1 MGNQVFQRL
10 LNLAF
15 CIAAFDFNV
24 FSVHIELCRFN
35 GFYQILHCRLFILG
49 RFFLLVTDNVLN
61 RLRKLI
67 DISLLDVLTNLHST
81 FQRFIVWRFSK
92 HNNRFFA
99 FGFRHQAQL
108 RFFRSICGNCQ
119 ETQTHSACNISNG
132 NTVHHLIKGKIVFS
146 IAVFLCSKN
155 ICENHLPDTVYN
167 RGGIHRSAFDFSLN
181 ILFFVGQE
189 IIHFA
194 CSANVVLAHQTV
206 QAVTDGFT
214 HGDFVHANI
223 VRHQNHDVIQVG
235 RNVINIP
242 DQVQKFQ
249 YIHIQCF
256 NAIPIV
262 RSSLA
267 AFNDTADRT
276 IQESMYGIVKTEE
289 RYKGILILLLYFL
302 CCFLETG
309 KHGTFTA
316 RKMLAGISVLPY
328 FSKHFLHDDKLV
340 RYKREV
346 CRKFSGT
353 GVALNIQDRIS
364 KAEQIAEDRVV
375 LIINSFQFCFCVFIL
390 FQNTLLDDFI
400 HRGRRKAQTGF
411 ETSLNTGKLICTN
424 FDDLINRFLSSA
436 GNPHFAATFA
446 SDFLNQ

>member
-1 MGNQVFQRL
+1 
-10 LNLAF
+10 
-15 CIAAFDFNV
+15 
-24 FSVHIELCRFN
+24 
-35 GFYQILHCRLFILG
+35 
-49 RFFLLVTDNVLN
+49 
-61 RLRKLI
+61 
-67 DISLLDVLTNLHST
+67 
-81 FQRFIVWRFSK
+81 
-92 HNNRFFA
+92 
-99 FGFRHQAQL
+99 
-108 RFFRSICGNCQ
+108 
-119 ETQTHSACNISNG
+119 
-132 NTVHHLIKGKIVFS
+132 
-146 IAVFLCSKN
+146 
-155 ICENHLPDTVYN
+155 
-167 RGGIHRSAFDFSLN
+167 
-181 ILFFVGQE
+181 
-189 IIHFA
+189 
-194 CSANVVLAHQTV
+194 
-206 QAVTDGFT
+206 
-214 HGDFVHANI
+214 
-223 VRHQNHDVIQVG
+223 
-235 RNVINIP
+235 
-242 DQVQKFQ
+242 
-249 YIHIQCF
+249 
-256 NAIPIV
+256 
-262 RSSLA
+262 
-267 AFNDTADRT
+267 
-276 IQESMYGIVKTEE
+276 MYGIVKTEE
-289 RYKGILILLLYFL
+289 WYKGILILFLYFL